1 MIPNAIPFYYFRRM
15 KNVLLADFPEE
26 VRKMHAEKPWCRNS
40 SPDLAR
46 KIATHLLKQSK
57 EKQAELKAAK
67 RDGEPKKYLDE
78 IKAQI
83 WIVIENGYVRG
94 YRTNVRGS
102 VAERYPDS
110 YRNRFDQIS
119 PRRRAELVAEIM
131 RLENKFRSEKS
142 GRPLEDAEKCQPEE
156 AEKIINRG
164 LRKGGFFKYNKATDL
179 YCGVNTPEPDPSR
192 IISNRSPDRLTPKQR
207 EHWELFGMVP
217 GMEHDFEDTTTSELV
232 PWIIAEAAKRG
243 ETIDTKEAV
252 RRYNAARKCS
262 RIAADVPFE
271 HLGGRVYGRNFYSP
285 GDFRTMPYC
294 ANLERYRIWADGETS
309 EGADTEKL
317 LLQAIACGDVVERDR
332 GEDRFNSG
340 VVSRAYIGAE
350 TLSSRRRAKE
360 EKERMEEEERK
371 KAEQKKPADTFC
383 KGSSRRRALYNILA
397 DPDSVIA
404 RAICSMP
411 LFNNN
416 DEDAPEDE
424 DALFGPAIWLMKQ
437 SSQLDLRVPNGEPIR
452 LQKKR

>member
-192 IISNRSPDRLTPKQR
+192 IIS
-207 EHWELFGMVP
+207 
-217 GMEHDFEDTTTSELV
+217 
-232 PWIIAEAAKRG
+232 
-243 ETIDTKEAV
+243 
-252 RRYNAARKCS
+252 
-262 RIAADVPFE
+262 
-271 HLGGRVYGRNFYSP
+271 
-285 GDFRTMPYC
+285 
-294 ANLERYRIWADGETS
+294 
-309 EGADTEKL
+309 TEKL

-437 SSQLDLRVPNGEPIR
+437 SSQLDLREPNGEPIR